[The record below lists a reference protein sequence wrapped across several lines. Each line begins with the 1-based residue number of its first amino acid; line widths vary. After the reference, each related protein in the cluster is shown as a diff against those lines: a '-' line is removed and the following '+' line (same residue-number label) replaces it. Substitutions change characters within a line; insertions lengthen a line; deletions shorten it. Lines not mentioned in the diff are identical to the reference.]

1 MMPKAKEKTKMARH
15 IESKK
20 GLKDLLSRMENL
32 KGASEN
38 EDYDYWHT
46 CVAQCIE
53 EGLAMDEVDYENAP
67 QWFRELWRGL
77 K

>member
-1 MMPKAKEKTKMARH
+1 MARH

-20 GLKDLLSRMENL
+20 GLNTLADRMCKWGFEHQG
-32 KGASEN
+32 KPEYKF
-38 EDYDYWHT
+38 EEFDYWWKV
-46 CVAQCIE
+46 VAGCIT

-67 QWFRELWRGL
+67 TWFRELWRGL

>member
-1 MMPKAKEKTKMARH
+1 MSRH

-20 GLKDLLSRMENL
+20 GLNTLANRMCKWGFEHQGKPEYNF
-32 KGASEN
+32 E
-38 EDYDYWHT
+38 EFDYWWKV
-46 CVAQCIE
+46 VAGCIT

-67 QWFRELWRGL
+67 TWFRELWRGL